1 MKKVFKIIGGF
12 STAFILAIA
21 TMVMVQIDFSNDENF
36 DVFIEK
42 KMESLQAHG
51 LALVFIKSGEITWSK
66 NYGYADTEA
75 EKKVTDESVFH
86 IASLSKPVTG
96 VAVMQLYEQG
106 LIDLDASIDN
116 YLPFKISTPHFPQMP
131 ITVRMLLQHKS
142 SLIDN
147 VPLIR
152 NTFTILTGQPD
163 PATTLGEFAR
173 AYYPSNGQWYDEDKN
188 FSQKLPGEE
197 YSYSNGAFALLG
209 YMVEQVSGQPFNE
222 YCRDNIFAPLDMK
235 TAGWFSTE
243 IDLENMA
250 VQYDGGTRLKP
261 YSYAT
266 YPAGALKIS
275 IRDYAKFMHAIMHGG
290 VYNGHR
296 ILAESSV
303 KEMLPE
309 NQTETLVWEQDVLT
323 SEYLIDTKGQYVTG
337 HSGGDPG
344 TLGLVAFNPKTGNT
358 FIFFMNGS
366 YSLMNPWH
374 LRMLNMPSFVKR
386 IAKEAQLF

>member
-1 MKKVFKIIGGF
+1 MKKVFKIIGGLLA
-12 STAFILAIA
+12 AFILVIA

-36 DVFIEK
+36 DIFIEK
-42 KMESLQAHG
+42 KMASLQARG
-51 LALVFIKSGEITWSK
+51 LALAFIKNGEITWSK

-75 EKKVTDESVFH
+75 EKKVTDETVFH

-96 VAVMQLYEQG
+96 VAIMQLYEKG
-106 LIDLDASIDN
+106 LIDLDASINN
-116 YLPFKISTPHFPQMP
+116 YLPFNISNPNFPETA

-142 SLIDN
+142 SIIDN
-147 VPLIR
+147 EPLIR
-152 NTFTILTGQPD
+152 DTFTILTGQPD

-173 AYYPSNGQWYDEDKN
+173 AYYPSDGQWYDEDKN
-188 FSQKLPGEE
+188 FSQKLPGGK
-197 YSYSNGAFALLG
+197 YSYSNAAFALLG

-250 VQYDGGTRLKP
+250 VQYDAGTRLKP

-275 IRDYAKFMHAIMHGG
+275 LRDYAKFVHAIMHGG

-296 ILAESSV
+296 ILAESTV
-303 KEMLPE
+303 QEMLPE
-309 NQTETLVWEQDVLT
+309 NHAETLVWEHDVLT
-323 SEYLIDTKGQYVTG
+323 SEFLVDTKDQYVPG

-344 TLGLVAFNPKTGNT
+344 TFSLVAFNPKTGNT
-358 FIFFMNGS
+358 FILFMNGT
-366 YSLMNPWH
+366 YSLINPWH
-374 LRMLNMPSFVKR
+374 LRVFNIPSFVKR